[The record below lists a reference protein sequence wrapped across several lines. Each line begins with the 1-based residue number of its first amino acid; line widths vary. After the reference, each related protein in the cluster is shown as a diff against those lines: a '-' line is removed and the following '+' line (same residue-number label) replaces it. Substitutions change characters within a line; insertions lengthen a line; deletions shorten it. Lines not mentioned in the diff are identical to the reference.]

1 MDNYYPDRGKSMTD
15 TNIRNLSD
23 DMNDISG
30 VVFAIDY
37 KKSMEMRLEL
47 AMSSIQKFKALA
59 EFDSQASIRLAEWG
73 RYYSTIN
80 PEMTSGNYEGAYK
93 IELPVDRG

>member
-1 MDNYYPDRGKSMTD
+1 MTD
-15 TNIRNLSD
+15 SNIRDLRD

-47 AMSSIQKFKALA
+47 SMTSIQKFKALA
-59 EFDSQASIRLAEWG
+59 EFDPQASIRLAEWG
-73 RYYSTIN
+73 RYYSAIN
-80 PEMTSGNYEGAYK
+80 PEMMNGNYEGAYK
-93 IELPVDRG
+93 IELPADRG